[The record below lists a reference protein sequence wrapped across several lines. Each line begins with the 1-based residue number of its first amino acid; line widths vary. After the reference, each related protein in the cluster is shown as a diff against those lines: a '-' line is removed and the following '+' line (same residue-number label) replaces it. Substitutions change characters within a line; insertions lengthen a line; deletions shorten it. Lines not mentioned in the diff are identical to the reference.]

1 MYMNW
6 YKNTI
11 GLLLILSSLEASS
24 LKEIIHSTL
33 ENNENIKASMLESR
47 SKGKL
52 YDSVENIYNPTFSTS
67 GTFTRLDIDS
77 REVQVKNTFV
87 KSFNLGVNLYD
98 GGKSIAL
105 KKQKSYEYHASELDM
120 ISTEKETILQIVS
133 LFFQTKTANENIEV
147 FKEKGITLKAQYK
160 RMKSKYDLKM
170 LTIDEVLKLRSEYES
185 NQYTIEEL
193 KYQKEEFLSM
203 LSLLAGR
210 KINHVDNSKLPTVK
224 KLHFQ
229 ESERVQS
236 LSLSLLALDENIN
249 IVKSSTRPQL
259 KVENRLNF
267 YRYDDYNAKILS
279 DLPDTQNQFN
289 LSMTFKLFDTTSK
302 HQIESAKLAKLSA
315 NEKVLFTKKSEKAT
329 FTLAKRKLQTQELK
343 IKSLK
348 SAVKMGESVYKLVK
362 IKYQNGTVDNIT
374 YLDALSKKTFNK
386 ALYRQAL
393 NNYEIAKAY
402 YYFSSGIDYK
412 RVLKTW

>member
-1 MYMNW
+1 M
-6 YKNTI
+6 
-11 GLLLILSSLEASS
+11 
-24 LKEIIHSTL
+24 
-33 ENNENIKASMLESR
+33 
-47 SKGKL
+47 
-52 YDSVENIYNPTFSTS
+52 
-67 GTFTRLDIDS
+67 
-77 REVQVKNTFV
+77 QVKNTFV
-87 KSFNLGVNLYD
+87 TSLNLAVNLYD

-105 KKQKSYEYHASELDM
+105 KKQKSYEYRASKLDNT
-120 ISTEKETILQIVS
+120 STEKETILQVVS

-170 LTIDEVLKLRSEYES
+170 VTIDEVLKLRSEYES

-193 KYQKEEFLSM
+193 KYQREEFLSM

-210 KINHVDNSKLPTVK
+210 SIKYVDNSKLPSVK
-224 KLHFQ
+224 KLHFK

-249 IVKSSTRPQL
+249 IVKSSTKPQL

-267 YRYDDYNAKILS
+267 YKYDNYNAKILY
-279 DLPDTQNQFN
+279 DLPNTQNQFN
-289 LSMTFKLFDTTSK
+289 LSMTLKLFDTTSK

-315 NEKVLFTKKSEKAT
+315 NEKVIFAKKSEKAT
-329 FTLAKRKLQTQELK
+329 FNLAKRKLKTQELN

-348 SAVKMGESVYKLVK
+348 SAVKMGDSVYKLVK
-362 IKYQNGTVDNIT
+362 TKYQNGTVDNIT

-412 RVLKTW
+412 QVLKTW